1 MVLAVGKL
9 GEKRNGYK
17 QGAHLNWK
25 PQLVLNPRTAMGS
38 AAQRVTGG
46 QGWQKCPMTQSY
58 SRELMGKNK
67 VRECK
72 ALGPYPRI
80 LSWKE

>member
-17 QGAHLNWK
+17 QGAHR
-25 PQLVLNPRTAMGS
+25 LVLNPRTAMGS